1 MHNAYTQAHHNLAY
15 YAHNPRRDP
24 CHLDV
29 MHMIAPTYHM
39 SRRDRKYTLAHKYS
53 RDRSR
58 RT

>member
-1 MHNAYTQAHHNLAY
+1 MHNAYTQAHHSLAY
-15 YAHNPRRDP
+15 YVHNPRRDRVY
-24 CHLDV
+24 LDV